1 MALGEKI
8 WRSLIKSLIS
18 IKGSIAAETQKI
30 KTKIG
35 PAWTKFVAIF
45 GGIVAVCTVVAAICT
60 TLDYFNIHPYVSADE
75 ANMTNDSSAVDN
87 DHNESGPED
96 GDDDNFSDNY
106 LQSPQITNQPQSTD
120 IDEGENRDDDDVDN
134 NGYDE
139 NSVDIAAENEKKSTV
154 SNVTNVISTPSD
166 EIVKNHQEFI
176 LQQKAKYTESHI
188 INIENTFV
196 NFLVWEKAAEISYIL
211 EETDRMIS
219 ESVGGRFV
227 PSATIIIID
236 YETDEV
242 IYTLITDEDGDATY
256 HPVDLRMFYCVAVT
270 FDYQM
275 FVSPPVRLIDTGH
288 SEPNFI
294 ELFLDKPYSLYT
306 QDFQIQ
312 VSARD
317 RSKTILNHSLWAN
330 QMADVK
336 CVAYGYEDYEDFK
349 SSTYG
354 FDTNSSGIISI
365 GENPCY
371 FSLNTQYV
379 FYVSLERW
387 DTSYEMI
394 DGSLKNTD
402 IIEVYLEYTE

>member
-1 MALGEKI
+1 MALGKKI

-18 IKGSIAAETQKI
+18 IKGSIATKTQKI
-30 KTKIG
+30 KIG
-35 PAWTKFVAIF
+35 SLLAGT
-45 GGIVAVCTVVAAICT
+45 AAICT
-60 TLDYFNIHPYVSADE
+60 ILGYLGIYLLNPTDTTDA
-75 ANMTNDSSAVDN
+75 ANVPPIIDNSS
-87 DHNESGPED
+87 NESSPENQY
-96 GDDDNFSDNY
+96 DDILGGYS
-106 LQSPQITNQPQSTD
+106 QSSSIITPPRNTD
-120 IDEGENRDDDDVDN
+120 IDEGEKSDDDDVDN
-134 NGYDE
+134 ND
-139 NSVDIAAENEKKSTV
+139 NNKSSIDIENENDKKSTV
-154 SNVTNVISTPSD
+154 SAVTNVINTPSD

-176 LQQKAKYTESHI
+176 LQQKAKYTESDI
-188 INIENTFV
+188 INIENKFV

-211 EETDRMIS
+211 EGTDRMIS
-219 ESVGGRFV
+219 ESMGGRFV

-354 FDTNSSGIISI
+354 FDTTSSGIISI

-379 FYVSLERW
+379 FYVSIPRW
-387 DTSYEMI
+387 DTSYVMI
-394 DGSLKNTD
+394 DSTLKNTD
-402 IIEVYLEYTE
+402 IIEVYLEYAK